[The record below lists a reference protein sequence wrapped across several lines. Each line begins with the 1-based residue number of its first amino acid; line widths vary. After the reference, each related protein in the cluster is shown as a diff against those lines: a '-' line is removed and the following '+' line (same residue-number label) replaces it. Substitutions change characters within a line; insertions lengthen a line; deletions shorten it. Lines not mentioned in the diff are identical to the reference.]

1 MYRKILFP
9 HDGTELSDIAV
20 PHVIAAARAHTAEV
34 VLLHVIEAEASVE
47 VPSAQPAESTL
58 RPAPGVV
65 GNERLLAVAEELRA
79 GGVTA
84 MTSLVVEGPAAD
96 TIVRAARELGCDLIV
111 MGTHARSGLTRALAG
126 SVAEQVARQTPGI
139 PVLLVSPP
147 EDEVAGG

>member
-9 HDGTELSDIAV
+9 HDGTELSDVAV
-20 PHVIAAARAHTAEV
+20 PHVLAAAQANAAEV
-34 VLLHVIEAEASVE
+34 VLLHVIASAASVE
-47 VPSAQPAESTL
+47 VPAAQPAASPL

-65 GNERLLAVAEELRA
+65 GNERLLAVADELRA

-84 MTSLVVEGPAAD
+84 MTSLVVEGPAAE

-147 EDEVAGG
+147 EDETEGG